1 MICDRTYDSQNAF
14 NLQKGK
20 AKKQLEK
27 IIGRRNQEF
36 CDAAESGNAQ
46 KVQELITQFPDI
58 INSTT
63 LDNWS
68 ALHFAVSEGIYS
80 KFIKSMFREERHCAV
95 IN

>member
-1 MICDRTYDSQNAF
+1 
-14 NLQKGK
+14 
-20 AKKQLEK
+20 LEK